1 MNASVQIETVDS
13 RTENASRNRRG
24 LRRFLRNTRGA
35 SFVEYLALI
44 AAVGLAG
51 GTIFGGFV
59 KGMGGAAGTA
69 ASKVGALFGK

>member
-1 MNASVQIETVDS
+1 MNTFVQIETVGVRAKNVS
-13 RTENASRNRRG
+13 QRHRG

-51 GTIFGGFV
+51 GMIFSNF
-59 KGMGGAAGTA
+59 KTGMQGAAGTA
-69 ASKVGALFGK
+69 ATKVQELFGK